1 MRKRRPVSEEE
12 LLKPLTI
19 PFMIRYLWQIGYIG
33 RKDDKSIIV
42 SLRDMSL
49 RITMRK
55 MNSQRLCHS
64 PLRTWIMM
72 WS

>member
-55 MNSQRLCHS
+55 NELSASLS
-64 PLRTWIMM
+64 FTVKDVDYDV
-72 WS
+72 

>member
-33 RKDDKSIIV
+33 RKDDKSII
-42 SLRDMSL
+42 REF
-49 RITMRK
+49 
-55 MNSQRLCHS
+55 
-64 PLRTWIMM
+64 
-72 WS
+72 